1 MKMMREY
8 LNQRYRV
15 VGRVVVPLL
24 FAGLIAPDLLQGVT
38 WVPQWVLST
47 TFPVAIVIS
56 HGPQSKMA
64 LLGLW
69 QEHVRRKRELLFP
82 AGSAVAQIGS

>member
-47 TFPVAIVIS
+47 TFLVAVVIS
-56 HGPQSKMA
+56 LIAFGRIGVRGAIARWGLA
-64 LLGLW
+64 LKRRRVLGVVL
-69 QEHVRRKRELLFP
+69 
-82 AGSAVAQIGS
+82 A